1 MEYYSIIKKNELS
14 GYESKINLKT
24 SIRTSNQKI
33 KETKLHIGDKNPEGG
48 NKCCMFL
55 FILN

>member
-14 GYESKINLKT
+14 GYELKINLKT

-33 KETKLHIGDKNPEGG
+33 KETKLHIGDKNPEGEI
-48 NKCCMFL
+48 NAVCFYL
-55 FILN
+55 S